1 MDKKDLIRLANN
13 TKYISGIYNYCNRW
27 CERCAFTSRC
37 LNYEIGEEEF
47 KDTAARDLNN
57 KAFWEKLHSIFQQ
70 TMEMIN
76 ELAAERGVDLNSIDI
91 ESASNEI
98 SKRLEESEDHELSLS
113 ARYYS
118 EMVNRWF
125 EAEYPSFEQKQDELN
140 TMLNLGISSDKQY
153 AAADEISD
161 AVEIIRWYQNQI
173 YVKLMRALTQE
184 EFPDTQED
192 NNTLQRDSNGSAL
205 VALIGI
211 DRSIGAWGKLQEYF
225 TAKTDSLLDILVHLN
240 RLRQMTEKAFPDAR
254 NFKRHGFDDMN

>member
-1 MDKKDLIRLANN
+1 MDKKDLIRRANDP
-13 TKYISGIYNYCNRW
+13 KYISGIYNYCDRW

-37 LNYEIGEEEF
+37 LNYEIEEEEF
-47 KDTAARDLNN
+47 KDTASRDLNN

-70 TMEMIN
+70 TMEMIH
-76 ELAAERGVDLNSIDI
+76 ELAKERGIDLNSIDI

-98 SKRLEESEDHELSLS
+98 SKRLEESEDHELFLS

-118 EMVNRWF
+118 EMADRWF
-125 EAEYPSFEQKQDELN
+125 EAEYPLFEQKQDELN

-153 AAADEISD
+153 AEADEIGD

-173 YVKLMRALTQE
+173 YVKLMRALTHD
-184 EFPDTQED
+184 EFPDTYED
-192 NNTLQRDSNGSAL
+192 DNTLQKDSNGSAL

-240 RLRQMTEKAFPDAR
+240 RLRQMAEKTFPDAR
-254 NFKRHGFDDMN
+254 KFKRPGFDDMN